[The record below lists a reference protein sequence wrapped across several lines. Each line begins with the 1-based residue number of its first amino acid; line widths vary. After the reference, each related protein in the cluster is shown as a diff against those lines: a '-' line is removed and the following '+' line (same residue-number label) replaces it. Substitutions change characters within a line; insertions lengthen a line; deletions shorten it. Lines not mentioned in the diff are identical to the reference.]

1 MRCWREQEK
10 GSCHGVSV
18 VPVFSCPHSGRCEC
32 REEGTRRPARRTAR
46 RRQGYGAGAAPHFQ
60 IGADRAASGL
70 ADAPHTATYRFF
82 IPLHHASF
90 RRSCLVPSRL
100 VPFCPVPPY
109 PSPSCSFPRCPVA
122 ASNHASTIFRHEPG
136 PTRIESVK
144 PENPAPIRSRIRSG
158 MKPDMKS
165 RAKS

>member
-32 REEGTRRPARRTAR
+32 REEGTCRPARRTAR

-70 ADAPHTATYRFF
+70 ADARHSASSRL
-82 IPLHHASF
+82 IPALVS
-90 RRSCLVPSRL
+90 RPVPSCSFL
-100 VPFCPVPPY
+100 SCPSF